1 MKRILSSTLVA
12 ALFLGACTDTQEP
25 TPAGTPDPQL
35 AVSGPTSYVISF
47 TSSRASAVASA
58 IDRAGG
64 KVKKLSAG
72 AGLATAT
79 STAADFGDKV
89 RGTAGVKAVARDMVV
104 QWISPNERA
113 RIVPEP
119 NAPVGA
125 TGAGERFFP
134 IQWNLQ
140 AISAPQAWATGQLGR
155 GARVAVLDG
164 GIWDQHVDIAP
175 NLDARRSASFV
186 PGVPFNFDNDA
197 SNFWHGTHVAGIV
210 AGADGSDDLGTVGVA
225 PKATIIGVK
234 VLDGGSGSFGGI
246 IEGIIYAADPI
257 KDGGAGADIINMSL
271 GATFSN
277 SADANTQAL
286 IAAIN
291 QATTYAWSKGVLII
305 SSAGNGDNAGHGINF
320 DGGNQID
327 LPAQAAHV
335 FAVSAL
341 APKGYALGSTDF
353 DLLTS
358 YSNYG
363 LSIVDFSGPGGD
375 TWLASSNGR
384 NELCTLAINPV
395 PPLSPSSSIT
405 QECFWYDAVVSSCR
419 GTTNRNVCFAA
430 GTSMAA
436 PAVAGVA
443 ALVVGKQGRTNPDVL
458 AAKLAAS
465 ADDLGADGVDPIYG
479 KGRVNA
485 LRAVQ

>member
-1 MKRILSSTLVA
+1 MKHILASALFA
-12 ALFLGACTDTQEP
+12 ALALAACNDTQEP
-25 TPAGTPDPQL
+25 NPAAIPDPRL
-35 AVSGPTSYVISF
+35 ADQSSTSYVISF
-47 TSSRASAVASA
+47 TSSQASVVATA

-64 KVKKLSAG
+64 KVKKFSAG

-79 STAADFGDKV
+79 ATAADFSDKV

-104 QWISPNERA
+104 QWIGPNERA

-119 NAPVGA
+119 NAPTGP
-125 TGAGERFFP
+125 TGADERFFP

-140 AISAPQAWATGQLGR
+140 AIQAPEAWATGQQGK

-210 AGADGSDDLGTVGVA
+210 AGADGNDNLGTVGVA
-225 PKATIIGVK
+225 PQATIIGVK
-234 VLDGGSGSFGGI
+234 VLDRGSGSFGGV

-257 KDGGAGADIINMSL
+257 NEGGAGADIINMSL
-271 GATFSN
+271 GATFAN

-286 IAAIN
+286 IEAIN
-291 QATTYAWSKGVLII
+291 QATTYAWSRGVLVIA
-305 SSAGNGDNAGHGINF
+305 SAGNGDNAGHGINF
-320 DGGNQID
+320 DGGNYVD
-327 LPAQAAHV
+327 VPAQSPHV

-341 APKGYALGSTDF
+341 APKGYALGSTNF
-353 DLLTS
+353 DLLAS

-375 TWLASSNGR
+375 TWLADPNGK
-384 NELCTLAINPV
+384 NELCTLAINPA

-419 GTTNRNVCFAA
+419 GTTTRNVCFAS
-430 GTSMAA
+430 GTSMSA

-443 ALVVGKQGRTNPDVL
+443 ALIVGKQGRTDPDVL
-458 AAKLAAS
+458 AGKLAAS
-465 ADDLGADGVDPIYG
+465 ADDLGAAGVDPIYG

-485 LRAVQ
+485 LKAVQ